1 MISLVS
7 KPILITRYMC
17 NGWIK
22 EGKKIHFIHEFWILH
37 LPVLLKLRVL
47 DTWYL
52 QKRIIT
58 GLLTGA
64 TNNDNFNDEL
74 NKNETYIVWIDVCP
88 DQESET
94 SNGRDAGIVQL
105 PLV

>member
-1 MISLVS
+1 M
-7 KPILITRYMC
+7 
-17 NGWIK
+17 
-22 EGKKIHFIHEFWILH
+22 
-37 LPVLLKLRVL
+37 

-52 QKRIIT
+52 QKRIIHVT

-64 TNNDNFNDEL
+64 TNNDNFKDEF

-94 SNGRDAGIVQL
+94 SNGRDAGRVYL
-105 PLV
+105 PQVLLWPPRLLESLHTISIAPSWDLG

>member
-1 MISLVS
+1 M
-7 KPILITRYMC
+7 
-17 NGWIK
+17 
-22 EGKKIHFIHEFWILH
+22 
-37 LPVLLKLRVL
+37 
-47 DTWYL
+47 
-52 QKRIIT
+52 IT

-64 TNNDNFNDEL
+64 TINDNFNDEL

-94 SNGRDAGIVQL
+94 SNGRDAGRVQL